1 MKQLKKTLLTLVA
14 LLAVTTGAWADGSWT
29 SGDCTVTLSGGTLTV
44 SGNGEMYGD
53 YDDVDEK
60 APWVSSASS
69 ITSLVI
75 EDGVT
80 YIGDYAFYNLSAL
93 TSVTFGKDV
102 ANINIHA
109 FDKCT
114 SLTEFTFPAS
124 VKKIEANVLN
134 NCTNLTEVTI
144 LATDLERMFNA
155 PFYKC
160 GNLKTINIYAE
171 TPCVINSTTFSD
183 IANLEHIYV
192 PAGSVNAYQNALNW
206 TNVASYIAA
215 MPAQASSGTPVNIT
229 WDAATRTATFTQP
242 AGNVMVTA
250 SYYDVAEFADNGEPK
265 AETGVLANTDAPLV
279 SAGVVKNI
287 GNSTT
292 PMGTVMYCVKQQ
304 TGNTAPT
311 APDYNDEGWTDEVP
325 TADGLVQGTYYVWY
339 YIKGAEP
346 ANIADRNDQNTCNDT
361 PIFVLGSTGFVEVGP
376 EPSYTVELADATTE
390 ATNWKAGKNN
400 ETPTA
405 FPLEGVKKGD
415 KVTVKYEGQ
424 RKVIGVKA
432 EKKAGPKTYTELN
445 GGEVLH
451 VGDILNFSDANVSY
465 SFGGYNLKPS
475 NCPFTVLRANITGA
489 QFNPTATPADDGEYY
504 VMQAKGGDY
513 YFAGKNL
520 PATATSDG
528 LLITINSVEG
538 NYKYGTI
545 SVLEPKVYD
554 SGEIDLRTL
563 EVGDI
568 LREGITLNDNTN
580 NSDQLALEV
589 GRYAKTF
596 NNKTTTPTT
605 RQSFD
610 TDQIGAIGENGQIV
624 DEDLGTFTPL
634 SAAGKACTEWI
645 VLAIEDVN
653 IPQYSLNYKKVV
665 VGGYRD
671 PNIVDIDPVA
681 GKTNEWVLDMP
692 ASNVVLTPRYASATI
707 FDADDAEKQAYETLK
722 EAIQNVQNGETIVL
736 DWDVTITAQDE
747 PATTKTTQG
756 GVKFTIDFNGHTIDG
771 LAHGTEGCII
781 LNNEG
786 DEITF
791 IDSSTNQAD
800 QAGGLKGVVNRGN
813 VDNVKV
819 IFDGGCYNFGDIN
832 LTAAIL
838 NNLYSGSNSVCNLAD
853 GKEFIDI
860 ENAADDGFRYYV
872 DYKTFELTIGAGRF
886 DTFYDTQNVTLDAET
901 PAGVGLYTISS
912 INADRTEATVVALAD
927 PIAAAGTP
935 FLVYNGTADKLTVKL
950 KVTPTN
956 PSNSQMHAA
965 AFQGTAVDKTFD
977 DDMMAAYDYYAL
989 SGGKIFVPVYEK
1001 GTLGKNQCWL
1011 EFAKSAGAPAR
1022 GITLVFE
1029 ESETTEIT
1037 TTDVTDETDG
1047 AWYDLSG
1054 RKLDGEPTTKGV
1066 YVKDGKKVVV
1076 K

>member
-1 MKQLKKTLLTLVA
+1 MNNMKQKILSLLVLLLTA
-14 LLAVTTGAWADGSWT
+14 ASGAWADEPT
-29 SGDCTVTLSGGTLTV
+29 SGTFGENLTWAVTGSENNYTLTIGGT
-44 SGNGEMYGD
+44 GAMPD
-53 YDDVDEK
+53 YDYNTFTNR
-60 APWVSSASS
+60 PWNSYGTQ
-69 ITSLVI
+69 IKNLVI
-75 EDGVT
+75 ENGVT
-80 YIGDYAFYNLSAL
+80 HIGDLVFQWMEGLTTSVVIPGSVESVGTFSFYGTKLTSVTFSPGVKSIGKNAFYYISSL
-93 TSVTFGKDV
+93 TSVTFGEGLETIDV
-102 ANINIHA
+102 SAFEGCTGLQTVEFPASIDFIASNAFSNASNIESYTFNGGVPRAVNNTA
-109 FDKCT
+109 FDKHKDGCIVRVPKGT
-114 SLTEFTFPAS
+114 TGWDSDGNGIWDKNGLSYGLTIVTFAS
-124 VKKIEANVLN
+124 SIPYYDETVKGWIIE
-134 NCTNLTEVTI
+134 
-144 LATDLERMFNA
+144 
-155 PFYKC
+155 
-160 GNLKTINIYAE
+160 
-171 TPCVINSTTFSD
+171 
-183 IANLEHIYV
+183 
-192 PAGSVNAYQNALNW
+192 
-206 TNVASYIAA
+206 A
-215 MPAQASSGTPVNIT
+215 MPA
-229 WDAATRTATFTQP
+229 
-242 AGNVMVTA
+242 
-250 SYYDVAEFADNGEPK
+250 YD
-265 AETGVLANTDAPLV
+265 
-279 SAGVVKNI
+279 
-287 GNSTT
+287 
-292 PMGTVMYCVKQQ
+292 
-304 TGNTAPT
+304 
-311 APDYNDEGWTDEVP
+311 
-325 TADGLVQGTYYVWY
+325 
-339 YIKGAEP
+339 
-346 ANIADRNDQNTCNDT
+346 
-361 PIFVLGSTGFVEVGP
+361 
-376 EPSYTVELADATTE
+376 
-390 ATNWKAGKNN
+390 
-400 ETPTA
+400 
-405 FPLEGVKKGD
+405 
-415 KVTVKYEGQ
+415 
-424 RKVIGVKA
+424 
-432 EKKAGPKTYTELN
+432 
-445 GGEVLH
+445 
-451 VGDILNFSDANVSY
+451 
-465 SFGGYNLKPS
+465 
-475 NCPFTVLRANITGA
+475 
-489 QFNPTATPADDGEYY
+489 
-504 VMQAKGGDY
+504 
-513 YFAGKNL
+513 
-520 PATATSDG
+520 
-528 LLITINSVEG
+528 
-538 NYKYGTI
+538 
-545 SVLEPKVYD
+545 
-554 SGEIDLRTL
+554 
-563 EVGDI
+563 
-568 LREGITLNDNTN
+568 
-580 NSDQLALEV
+580 
-589 GRYAKTF
+589 
-596 NNKTTTPTT
+596 
-605 RQSFD
+605 
-610 TDQIGAIGENGQIV
+610 
-624 DEDLGTFTPL
+624 
-634 SAAGKACTEWI
+634 
-645 VLAIEDVN
+645 
-653 IPQYSLNYKKVV
+653 
-665 VGGYRD
+665 
-671 PNIVDIDPVA
+671 
-681 GKTNEWVLDMP
+681 
-692 ASNVVLTPRYASATI
+692 VVLTPRYASATI
-707 FDADDAEKQAYETLK
+707 YDADDAEKQAYETLM
-722 EAIQNVQNGETIVL
+722 EAIANVQDGETIVL

-1054 RKLDGEPTTKGV
+1054 RKLDGEPTEKGV
-1066 YVKDGKKVVV
+1066 YIKDGRKVVV